1 MKKKLNI
8 VYLSIVLTNV
18 LIAILNYSKFK
29 KWFSLFFPIL
39 LMLIFILQY
48 AVSKKNKIQSYCI
61 LFLLYLTNCIY
72 YLLISNNIYILGFI
86 WLVLFPLNLVFIHK
100 YI

>member
-48 AVSKKNKIQSYCI
+48 AVSKKE
-61 LFLLYLTNCIY
+61 
-72 YLLISNNIYILGFI
+72 
-86 WLVLFPLNLVFIHK
+86 
-100 YI
+100 

>member
-48 AVSKKNKIQSYCI
+48 AVSKNKLNVCRSEERLSRNAETDLVCRLLLEKKNNLIVFYSY
-61 LFLLYLTNCIY
+61 
-72 YLLISNNIYILGFI
+72 FI
-86 WLVLFPLNLVFIHK
+86 
-100 YI
+100 